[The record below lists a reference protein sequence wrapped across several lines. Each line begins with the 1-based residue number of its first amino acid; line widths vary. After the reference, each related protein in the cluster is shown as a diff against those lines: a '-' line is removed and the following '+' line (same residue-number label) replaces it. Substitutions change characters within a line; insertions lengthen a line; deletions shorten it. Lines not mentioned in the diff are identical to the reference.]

1 LRRFSAVA
9 QRLREDLL
17 RDARLMSRF
26 NTTAAVTDAV
36 QRLTG
41 QPPRSLR
48 RHAEDHR
55 EALAG

>member
-1 LRRFSAVA
+1 
-9 QRLREDLL
+9 
-17 RDARLMSRF
+17 MSRF